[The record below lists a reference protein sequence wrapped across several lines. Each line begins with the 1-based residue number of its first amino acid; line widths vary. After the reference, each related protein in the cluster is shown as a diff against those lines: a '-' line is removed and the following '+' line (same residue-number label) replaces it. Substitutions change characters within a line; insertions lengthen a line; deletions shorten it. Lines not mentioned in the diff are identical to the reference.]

1 MEIIKNIG
9 KTSIFGFLF
18 LGRIFVILNGFCV
31 KCCGAWSRACGLSPC
46 RGILIGVCRPI
57 KFVPFYSVSRLPK
70 YLVGSGSQFL
80 DFKKLLKINFHNNYG
95 QVVVLICAVVIEI

>member
-1 MEIIKNIG
+1 MACLLAGVSLIG
-9 KTSIFGFLF
+9 VCLLAGVSLT
-18 LGRIFVILNGFCV
+18 
-31 KCCGAWSRACGLSPC
+31 
-46 RGILIGVCRPI
+46 GVCRPI